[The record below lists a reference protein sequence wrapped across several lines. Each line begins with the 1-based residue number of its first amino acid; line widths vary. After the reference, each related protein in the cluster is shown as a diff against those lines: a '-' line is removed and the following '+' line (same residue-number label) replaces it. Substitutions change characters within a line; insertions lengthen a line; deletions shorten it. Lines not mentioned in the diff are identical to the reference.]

1 MVKSNYGLYVKEL
14 EGLEIIESNRGF
26 ATYKIKDEEKELW
39 VYDVFIRPDYRGCG
53 IALRYMQEL
62 EELAMSSKCDSLM
75 SITNKN
81 NNNWQR
87 STDLL
92 IEFGFIVEGI
102 SDDGT
107 IFLKKG
113 LNAE

>member
-1 MVKSNYGLYVKEL
+1 MVKSNYGLYVQEL

-53 IALRYMQEL
+53 IALRYVQEL
-62 EELAMSSKCDSLM
+62 EDIAREANCTCLM

-81 NNNWQR
+81 NNGWER
-87 STDLL
+87 STGLL
-92 IEFGFIVEGI
+92 QKYGFKIEGAA
-102 SDDGT
+102 DDGT
-107 IFLKKG
+107 IFLK
-113 LNAE
+113 LEI